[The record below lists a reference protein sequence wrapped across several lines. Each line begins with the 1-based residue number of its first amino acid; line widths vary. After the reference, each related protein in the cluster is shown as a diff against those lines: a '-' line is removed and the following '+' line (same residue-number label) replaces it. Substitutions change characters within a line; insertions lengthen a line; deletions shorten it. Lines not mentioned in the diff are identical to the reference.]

1 MTVRKFKMIN
11 ANGAEW
17 DLMRKDGFLYEP
29 EGLGIN
35 QDNQY
40 MRIGNTYEM
49 IQRLSAQK
57 SISFSMVFQSYAV
70 YRQFADFIIFQ
81 PLKLAYMPQSE
92 WVYCDGEITA
102 LEKSEIAYNVGR
114 LVCGATFTATS
125 LWYIPRRA
133 QRTAD
138 DVPDA
143 KKYDYGYN
151 YTYADAIN
159 GYINV
164 INNSNEDAQGTI
176 TIFGAITNPSWY
188 VSVNNNVIESGSVN
202 AIIPQ
207 ENKLVINSK
216 DGHLEVAEYVGDTDE
231 YVRNLYQATDFTKET
246 FVHFPP
252 GNSVLFISGSSED
265 TIVAWVQIDEV
276 HDTV

>member
-1 MTVRKFKMIN
+1 MSVRKFKLIN
-11 ANGAEW
+11 ATGSEW

-29 EGLGIN
+29 QGLGIA
-35 QDNQY
+35 QDNEY
-40 MRIGNTYEM
+40 MRIGNTYEL

-57 SISFSMVFQSYAV
+57 SIQFTMVFDSYAV
-70 YRQFADFIIFQ
+70 YRQFADFIVYQ
-81 PLKLAYMPQSE
+81 PLKLAYMPMTE

-102 LEKSEIAYNVGR
+102 LDKGEIDRSTNKLMCDG
-114 LVCGATFTATS
+114 TFTATS
-125 LWYIPRRA
+125 LWYIPRQAR
-133 QRTAD
+133 RTAD

-176 TIFGAITNPSWY
+176 SIFGAITNPSWY
-188 VSVNNNVIESGSVN
+188 VSVNNNVVESGAVK
-202 AIIPQ
+202 AIIPDGH
-207 ENKLVINSK
+207 KLVINSK
-216 DGHLEVAEYVGDTDE
+216 DGQLEVAEYIAATDE
-231 YVRNLYQATDFTKET
+231 FVRNLYQATDFTRET

-252 GNSVLFISGSSED
+252 GNSVLFVSGSADEPID
-265 TIVAWVQIDEV
+265 AWVQIDEV

>member
-1 MTVRKFKMIN
+1 MTVRKFKLVN

-17 DLMRKDGFLYEP
+17 NLMRKDAFLYEP
-29 EGLGIN
+29 DGLGIN
-35 QDNQY
+35 QENEY
-40 MRIGNTYEM
+40 MRIGNTYELV
-49 IQRLSAQK
+49 QRLSAQK
-57 SISFSMVFQSYAV
+57 SISFSMVFRSYAV
-70 YRQFADFIIFQ
+70 YRQFADFIIYQ
-81 PLKLAYMPQSE
+81 PLKLAYMPQTE

-102 LEKSEIAYNVGR
+102 LSKTEIDYQTNR
-114 LVCGATFTATS
+114 LICGATFTATS

-138 DVPDA
+138 DVENP

-151 YTYADAIN
+151 YQYADAIN

-176 TIFGAITNPSWY
+176 TIFGPITNPSWY
-188 VSVNNNVIESGSVN
+188 VSVNNNVVESGSVS
-202 AIIPQ
+202 AIIP
-207 ENKLVINSK
+207 EGNKLVVNSK
-216 DGHLEVAEYVGDTDE
+216 DGHLEVAEYVGDTDTF
-231 YVRNLYQATDFTKET
+231 VRNLYQMTDFAKET

-252 GNSVLFISGSSED
+252 GNSVLFVSGSSED